1 MIFLIILGII
11 LLVLGLILFLPVKIS
26 LAFKDELNLKVN
38 FFGLKIFETK
48 NETEDKKKKFS
59 KAEKKEAKT
68 QGNKAKKLF
77 SRLKE
82 KYGFSGAL
90 KEIFSFFLKCL
101 SHIKGL
107 LRHINIKRICLN
119 ITVASYDAAK
129 TAIEYGAVCAAVY
142 PVLALI
148 DTVPNIS
155 FREINVKSDFN
166 SEGSQFDFSFV
177 VKMQIFFALLSAFK
191 IYKEYKNF
199 IIRIE
204 DNE

>member
-11 LLVLGLILFLPVKIS
+11 LFVLGLLLFLPVKIS

-38 FFGLKIFETK
+38 FSGLKIFETK
-48 NETEDKKKKFS
+48 NDTEDKKEES
-59 KAEKKEAKT
+59 ETEKKEAKAK
-68 QGNKAKKLF
+68 GNKAKKLF
-77 SRLKE
+77 SRLKD

-107 LRHINIKRICLN
+107 LRHIKIKRICLN
-119 ITVASYDAAK
+119 ITVASPDAAK

-148 DTVPNIS
+148 DTVPNIA

-166 SEGSQFDFSFV
+166 SENSQFDFSLV
-177 VKMQIFFALLSAFK
+177 IKLQIFFALISAFK

-199 IIRIE
+199 NIRIE
-204 DNE
+204 DDE